1 MSSGPAVDNFS
12 AAPLREVRDI
22 DKAFP
27 GVRAGV
33 PTQLLVQVRLLSG
46 LIRSSLDPSPHDVV
60 GRVSGRGAW

>member
-1 MSSGPAVDNFS
+1 MSSGPAVDNVS

-33 PTQLLVQVRLLSG
+33 PTQ
-46 LIRSSLDPSPHDVV
+46 PHVV
-60 GRVSGRGAW
+60 GRVSGREAW